1 MAHTHTLPQ
10 IRYRQSHELPRDPA
24 AYVWDFDHED
34 DGDGDGDDS
43 TTWTHVRIAPARC
56 LAWDQQLTGGAD
68 APLNV
73 RLPGLEETCEGA
85 FDTNLPGLNT
95 EDAVKTHM
103 AALGFVHVPGV
114 FEH

>member
-1 MAHTHTLPQ
+1 MALTLPQ
-10 IRYRQSHELPRDPA
+10 IRYRWSYELPRDPA

-34 DGDGDGDDS
+34 DNNDK

-56 LAWDQQLTGGAD
+56 LNWDQQLTGGAD

-73 RLPGLEETCEGA
+73 RLFGLEETCEGA
-85 FDTNLPGLNT
+85 FDTNLPDLNT

-114 FEH
+114 FGH